1 MEQSAAAPRE
11 VTVDE
16 AMAIAIR
23 CQKNGQLAEA
33 EALYRRVLE
42 LEPDQP
48 DALHYSGVL
57 AHQHGRSEEA
67 IALIAR
73 SLELAPDQP
82 DWHSNLGIIFQD
94 KGKLQEAVV
103 AYRRALALQP
113 THANAHNNIGV
124 LLRAQGL
131 TAEAEEAYRTSIR
144 LSPDQPDAYHNLAIL
159 LSATHRTQEAVTC
172 YCKALTL
179 KPQYPEARRLLA
191 LAYCVIGQTDKAVIV
206 CEEWLKS
213 EPDDPV
219 ARHTLAAVSGRDVPT
234 RASDAYLQKTFDSF
248 AASFEAKLAQLH
260 YQAPALVAAALAD
273 AGLPAA
279 RALDVLDAGCG
290 TGLCGPFL
298 APYARRLVGVDLS
311 EGMLGHA
318 RAKNVYGELV
328 TGELTAY
335 LEDRRDAFD
344 LIVSADT
351 LVYFGVLEDVAVAAA
366 GALRSGGRLIFTV
379 EEAAGDDAPSTYCIK
394 PHGRFNHRAQYVE
407 RVLVDAGL
415 RVEIARAELR
425 VESGL
430 PVAGLVVTATKP
442 ATPIGATHA
451 IPNLGSD
458 HAK

>member
-1 MEQSAAAPRE
+1 M
-11 VTVDE
+11 
-16 AMAIAIR
+16 
-23 CQKNGQLAEA
+23 
-33 EALYRRVLE
+33 
-42 LEPDQP
+42 
-48 DALHYSGVL
+48 
-57 AHQHGRSEEA
+57 
-67 IALIAR
+67 
-73 SLELAPDQP
+73 
-82 DWHSNLGIIFQD
+82 
-94 KGKLQEAVV
+94 
-103 AYRRALALQP
+103 
-113 THANAHNNIGV
+113 
-124 LLRAQGL
+124 
-131 TAEAEEAYRTSIR
+131 
-144 LSPDQPDAYHNLAIL
+144 
-159 LSATHRTQEAVTC
+159 
-172 YCKALTL
+172 
-179 KPQYPEARRLLA
+179 
-191 LAYCVIGQTDKAVIV
+191 
-206 CEEWLKS
+206 S

-248 AASFEAKLAQLH
+248 AASFEVKLAQLH

-318 RAKNVYGELV
+318 RAKNVYDELV

>member
-1 MEQSAAAPRE
+1 MEQSPTAPRE

-33 EALYRRVLE
+33 EALYRKVLE
-42 LEPDQP
+42 LKPDQP

-57 AHQHGRSEEA
+57 AHQQGRSEEA
-67 IALIAR
+67 IALITR
-73 SLELAPDQP
+73 SLDLAPDQP

-103 AYRRALALQP
+103 AYRRALVLQP

-124 LLRAQGL
+124 LLRAQGM
-131 TAEAEEAYRTSIR
+131 TAEAEEAYRTAIR
-144 LSPDQPDAYHNLAIL
+144 LNPDQPDAYHNLAIL

-191 LAYCVIGQTDKAVIV
+191 LAYCVIGQPDKAVIV

-234 RASDAYLQKTFDSF
+234 RASDAYVQKTFDSF
-248 AASFEAKLAQLH
+248 AASFEAKLAKLD

-279 RALDVLDAGCG
+279 RTLDVLDAGCG
-290 TGLCGPFL
+290 TGLCGPL
-298 APYARRLVGVDLS
+298 VAPYARWLVGVDLS
-311 EGMLGHA
+311 EGMLEHA
-318 RAKNVYGELV
+318 REKNVYDELVRGELI
-328 TGELTAY
+328 AY
-335 LEDRRDAFD
+335 LQDHYDAFD
-344 LIVSADT
+344 LIVTADT
-351 LVYFGVLEDVAVAAA
+351 LVYFGALKDVAAAAA

-379 EEAAGDDAPSTYCIK
+379 EEATEDDALSTYCIK

-407 RVLVDAGL
+407 CVLVEAGL
-415 RVEIARAELR
+415 KADIARAELR
-425 VESGL
+425 MESGA

-442 ATPIGATHA
+442 ATPNGCTC
-451 IPNLGSD
+451 
-458 HAK
+458 